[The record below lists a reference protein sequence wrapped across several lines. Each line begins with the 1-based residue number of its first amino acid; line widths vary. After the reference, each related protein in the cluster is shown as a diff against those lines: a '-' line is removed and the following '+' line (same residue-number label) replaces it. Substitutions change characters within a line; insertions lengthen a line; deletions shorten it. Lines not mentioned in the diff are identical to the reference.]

1 MKTQNI
7 KSRTLQDPPIQK
19 LFPTT
24 LRSWLLT
31 VGLLLIQSSIAFTAS
46 INAELNTESEALLS
60 TRPTMDLSDFSIEGH
75 RELYYT
81 LQQIKQSLRLS
92 QRIPLKNFCIAQA
105 EDNDSDLYDD
115 LAKLNTEQVHFCQ
128 SFIAEQSS
136 QLLNLIEKPTTLAW
150 AEDSQ
155 NTKRRVTDR
164 SEIFQKDNS
173 ATVARRTIFIH
184 KNYFLKLK
192 NYQRVTLLTHELLL
206 LTNYQ
211 KNPLQDQSPLGPY
224 EDKNAGT
231 EQLLNAVSATLFLES
246 TRDGITEKALNSMK
260 APTSTARYWIWLG
273 GTNMTSME
281 PRNNLLSDDY
291 KGSEFGFRY
300 QPSWYGFNV
309 ELSTIRAEKKYL
321 SSIQSKETQARGSMG
336 LSLRYRPF
344 ESGPSEYWSQFYLLA
359 DLNLEFLGTKLEIS
373 DTQNNESNSTSSV
386 SLVPQFE
393 IYLPL
398 FNKFWLYGSTK
409 VSFHNYSYKIS
420 GEEYIFSKPQYFT
433 SIGVAYGF

>member
-7 KSRTLQDPPIQK
+7 KSRALQNPPIQK
-19 LFPTT
+19 PYTMIVQ
-24 LRSWLLT
+24 SWLLT
-31 VGLLLIQSSIAFTAS
+31 VSLLLINPTVAVTADL
-46 INAELNTESEALLS
+46 ATEADAIMTSGSA
-60 TRPTMDLSDFSIEGH
+60 MDLSDFSIEGN

-92 QRIPLKNFCIAQA
+92 QKIPLKNFCIAQSD
-105 EDNDSDLYDD
+105 DNDSDLYDD
-115 LAKLNTEQVHFCQ
+115 LAKLNTEQVRFCQ
-128 SFIAEQSS
+128 NFISEQSS
-136 QLLNLIEKPTTLAW
+136 QLLNLIENPTTLAW
-150 AEDSQ
+150 TQDTQ

-164 SEIFQKDNS
+164 SEIFQKDKS
-173 ATVARRTIFIH
+173 AITTRRTIFIH

-206 LTNYQ
+206 LTDFQ
-211 KNPLQDQSPLGPY
+211 KNSLQDQSPLGPFD
-224 EDKNAGT
+224 DKNFGT
-231 EQLLNAVSATLFLES
+231 EQLLNAVTATLFLES
-246 TRDGITEKALNSMK
+246 TRNGITEKALDSLK
-260 APTSTARYWIWLG
+260 APTSTSRYWIWLG

-321 SSIQSKETQARGSMG
+321 SSIQSKETQGRGSMG

-409 VSFHNYSYKIS
+409 VSFHNYKYKIS
-420 GEEYIFSKPQYFT
+420 GEEYAFSKPQYFT

>member
-7 KSRTLQDPPIQK
+7 KSKALQNPPIQK
-19 LFPTT
+19 PYTMIV
-24 LRSWLLT
+24 RSWLLT
-31 VGLLLIQSSIAFTAS
+31 VGLMF
-46 INAELNTESEALLS
+46 INPTVALSADVTTEPDAVMTTGSV
-60 TRPTMDLSDFSIEGH
+60 MDISDFSIEGH

-92 QRIPLKNFCIAQA
+92 QRMPLKNFCIAQV
-105 EDNDSDLYDD
+105 EDTDSDLYDD
-115 LAKLNTEQVHFCQ
+115 LAKLNTEQVNFCQ
-128 SFIAEQSS
+128 NFIAEQSS
-136 QLLNLIEKPTTLAW
+136 QILNLIEKPTTLAW
-150 AEDSQ
+150 TEDSL
-155 NTKRRVTDR
+155 NTRRRVTDR
-164 SEIFQKDNS
+164 SEIFQKDS
-173 ATVARRTIFIH
+173 SSTSPRRTIFIH

-211 KNPLQDQSPLGPY
+211 KNPLQDQSPLGPFD
-224 EDKNAGT
+224 DKNSGT
-231 EQLLNAVSATLFLES
+231 EQLLNAVTATLFLES
-246 TRDGITEKALNSMK
+246 TRNGITEKALDSLK
-260 APTSTARYWIWLG
+260 APTSTSRYWIWLG

-321 SSIQSKETQARGSMG
+321 SSIQSKETQGRGSMG

-344 ESGPSEYWSQFYLLA
+344 ESGPSDYWSQLYLLA

-373 DTQNNESNSTSSV
+373 DTQNNESNATSSV

-398 FNKFWLYGSTK
+398 FHKLWLYGSTK
-409 VSFHNYSYKIS
+409 VSFHNYKYKIS
-420 GEEYIFSKPQYFT
+420 GEEYAFSKPQYFT